1 MEGLVAPDPGPARK
15 ALTMPESRIGKEF
28 YDSGDYFENGGTT
41 HLVDHDSPFQRYR
54 VAKVLEIHAP
64 GPDDRLVD
72 LGCGWG
78 TFDFALA
85 DQVGSIVGVD
95 FSRRS
100 IEICEARLAETPVG
114 NVRFLCADGGDTGLE
129 SAAYDVVL
137 AADLFEHLYP
147 EDSGR
152 VAREAFRILAPGG
165 RFVTWTPHRGHVL
178 EMLKNNDIVLKRDVS
193 HVDYKSMA
201 RMKELLAD
209 AGFEIERAYYA
220 ESHVPGLRTAERLLQ
235 RVVPFLRR
243 RIAVLG
249 RKPAPSAGL

>member
-1 MEGLVAPDPGPARK
+1 MSEA
-15 ALTMPESRIGKEF
+15 RIGKEF
-28 YDSGDYFENGGTT
+28 YDSGDYFENQGTT

-54 VAKVLEIHAP
+54 VTKVLEIHAP
-64 GPDDRLVD
+64 GPQDRVVD

-85 DQVGSIVGVD
+85 DRVGTILGVD
-95 FSRRS
+95 FSARS
-100 IEICEARLAETPVG
+100 IEICEARLAERPVS
-114 NVRFLCADGGDTGLE
+114 NLSFLCADAGDTGLD
-129 SAAYDVVL
+129 SDAYDVVL

-147 EDSGR
+147 EDSAR

-165 RFVTWTPHRGHVL
+165 RFVTWTPHRGHLL
-178 EMLKNNDIVLKRDVS
+178 EILKNRDIVLRRDVS

-201 RMKELLAD
+201 RMKELLVG

-220 ESHVPGLRTAERLLQ
+220 ESHVPGLRTVERLLQ
-235 RVVPFLRR
+235 GLVPILRR

-249 RKPAPSAGL
+249 RKPVAAGGR